1 VNWNANPATS
11 GWGEPCPGNFFV
23 VDPATGAQI
32 CLNGRG
38 QGGGGGVGLT
48 SGAAVT
54 TSSMTS
60 SVVAGVA
67 IAVVVVVA
75 AATVVVKRR
84 IASRAAPAA
93 DPVDMVVVNNPVY
106 DEEIKM

>member
-1 VNWNANPATS
+1 MNWNANPATS
-11 GWGEPCPGNFFV
+11 GWGEPCPGNFSV
-23 VDPATGAQI
+23 VDPPTGAQI

-38 QGGGGGVGLT
+38 QGGGVGLT

-84 IASRAAPAA
+84 ITSRAAPAA

-106 DEEIKM
+106 DEEINM